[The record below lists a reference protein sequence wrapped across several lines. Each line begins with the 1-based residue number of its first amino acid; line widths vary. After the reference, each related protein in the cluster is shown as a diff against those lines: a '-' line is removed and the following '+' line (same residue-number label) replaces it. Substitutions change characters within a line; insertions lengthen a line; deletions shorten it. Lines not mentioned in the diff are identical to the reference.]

1 MVPSSPGVSVPH
13 LEVPSQSAPS
23 PAALSP
29 ATPSA
34 HRFLSH
40 IASAPCPAL
49 RAVGPAQP
57 PPDTHPTAQ
66 GRDVEP
72 GQHPPGTAGQQETL
86 GGLESPGLT
95 LTNSLINT
103 RKPPH
108 PESRSTELPSPP
120 TLRLD
125 RENICAI
132 GRLWSLRE
140 IRSLYLQRNQI
151 EKIENLGC
159 FPNLRF
165 LSLAGNRIRRVENLQ
180 PLRHLRVLDLS
191 HNQIQTLD
199 PDKLPHSLWLL
210 DLTGNGCT
218 HQRGYR
224 ERVLGALP
232 HLLQLDNQP
241 VCEEEEEGGSSGSE
255 DEDDKLLSEPSSPFT
270 AEKDFFVDLQ
280 QELDGRSWRRRREAL
295 SEHRAR
301 LEELE
306 TLRERRALL
315 LSPGEEGGACT
326 AAPARAQLRPQAKP
340 GTQLPPLPAPGRRHD
355 HGQPRA
361 KAPEEENRTKG
372 PRKGHLPPIPCAS
385 TALHGC
391 D

>member
-1 MVPSSPGVSVPH
+1 MA
-13 LEVPSQSAPS
+13 E
-23 PAALSP
+23 
-29 ATPSA
+29 
-34 HRFLSH
+34 
-40 IASAPCPAL
+40 
-49 RAVGPAQP
+49 
-57 PPDTHPTAQ
+57 
-66 GRDVEP
+66 
-72 GQHPPGTAGQQETL
+72 QQETL
-86 GGLESPGLT
+86 GGHESPGLT

-108 PESRSTELPSPP
+108 PESRSTELLSPP
-120 TLRLD
+120 TLHLD

-140 IRSLYLQRNQI
+140 IHSLYLQRNQI

-199 PDKLPHSLWLL
+199 LDKLPRSLWLL
-210 DLTGNGCT
+210 DLTGNECT
-218 HQRGYR
+218 HQHGYR

-241 VCEEEEEGGSSGSE
+241 IREEEEEGGSSSSE
-255 DEDDKLLSEPSSPFT
+255 DEDNALPSEPSSPFT
-270 AEKDFFVDLQ
+270 ADKDFFADLQ
-280 QELDGRSWRRRREAL
+280 QELAGRSWRRRREAL

-306 TLRERRALL
+306 MLRERRALL
-315 LSPGEEGGACT
+315 LSPKEDGGACT
-326 AAPARAQLRPQAKP
+326 AATVRVQPRPHAKP
-340 GTQLPPLPAPGRRHD
+340 GTQLPPLPAPGGQHD
-355 HGQPRA
+355 RGQPRT
-361 KAPEEENRTKG
+361 KAPEEENHSKG
-372 PRKGHLPPIPCAS
+372 ARNRQLPPIPCTS
-385 TALHGC
+385 TALRGC